1 MKRVLSV
8 SPMLLCI
15 LYVLFPLCKI
25 AGAVS
30 GYKFA
35 LRSDSIGIAVLAA
48 VSGIAAGFLIF
59 REPPLSKAQRV
70 FSALLPSLSAVSGLF
85 FILDGKW
92 KASVVFAL
100 VCYVCSVVIL
110 WKSTCRFALK
120 FLSTAFSAFFAV
132 AFLFSAWISLVFGD
146 LGVKTVVKS
155 LASPQGAYTAEVI
168 DSNQGAL
175 GGDTH
180 VNVWRNGE
188 KIDLFFCSIKK
199 SPLRVYTGDWGEFKT
214 MRILWKDERTLVING
229 REYPVST

>member
-92 KASVVFAL
+92 KVSVVFAL
-100 VCYVCSVVIL
+100 ICYICSVVIL

-120 FLSTAFSAFFAV
+120 LISTAFSAFFAV

-155 LASPQGAYTAEVI
+155 VASPQGVYTAEVI
-168 DSNQGAL
+168 DSDQGAL

-180 VNVWRNGE
+180 VDVWKNGKE
-188 KIDLFFCSIKK
+188 INLFFCEIKK

-214 MRILWKDERTLVING
+214 MRILWKDECTLVING